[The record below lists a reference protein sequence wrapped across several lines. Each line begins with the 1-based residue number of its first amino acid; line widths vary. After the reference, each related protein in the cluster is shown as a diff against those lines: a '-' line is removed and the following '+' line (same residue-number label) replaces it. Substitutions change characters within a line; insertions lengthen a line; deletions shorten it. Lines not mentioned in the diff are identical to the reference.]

1 LTIHPATYLPKL
13 VLEREDAKF
22 IIINVRNTEIDDKA
36 DILFRERTVKVLSD
50 ILREVRKEIGHTK
63 EQL

>member
-1 LTIHPATYLPKL
+1 MTIHPATYLPKL

-50 ILREVRKEIGHTK
+50 ILREVRRV
-63 EQL
+63 LV

>member
-1 LTIHPATYLPKL
+1 
-13 VLEREDAKF
+13 LEREDAKF